1 MLFLRRK
8 FYEPALIKIY
18 FSSISLIT
26 QNVQSKNDLAELFA
40 PFHGRYFQ
48 FFIFGRYFD
57 RYFDFFAGWQIWNL
71 HLIHWLQ
78 YLANKKEN
86 LSALLFVVFSYL
98 AI

>member
-26 QNVQSKNDLAELFA
+26 QNVQVKKRQRTVST
-40 PFHGRYFQ
+40 PCHGRYFEILCVVVIL
-48 FFIFGRYFD
+48 IFH
-57 RYFDFFAGWQIWNL
+57 GWAKAEFTLDSLTSIFMQT
-71 HLIHWLQ
+71 
-78 YLANKKEN
+78 KEKN